1 MRKVFVFLILYSVQT
16 LHAAEVSYFLNEI
29 TYESL
34 AKNDW
39 TDHVRAFRCLFAVE
53 RIHSFL
59 DFGTGRGTK
68 FFLDNCDHVTSCEI
82 STISRNMT
90 DWYEAGLKAY
100 APYGNWS
107 PVHIFTSEN
116 FDYFNVDLGRN
127 YLDKTLLATE
137 RYTDFL
143 LEVKSI
149 CNMMLDMG
157 HYDVAFVDPG
167 IITRAD
173 FVKYLL
179 GKIDIIV
186 AHDTHD
192 PVYGWERIN
201 NDTDYEKI
209 SFPRG
214 CGVTFWIKTTR
225 ADLIYALKREI
236 SLHMLDAP

>member
-1 MRKVFVFLILYSVQT
+1 MRKFFVFLILYAVQV
-16 LHAAEVSYFLNEI
+16 LHAAEVKYALNEI

-53 RIHSFL
+53 HIRSFL

-82 STISRNMT
+82 STTSRNMT
-90 DWYEAGLKAY
+90 DWYEAGLKVY
-100 APYGNWS
+100 APYSNWS
-107 PVHIFTSEN
+107 PVHVFASEN
-116 FDYFNVDLGRN
+116 FDYFNVNFGRN
-127 YLDKTLLATE
+127 YRNKRLLSSK
-137 RYTDFL
+137 RYKNFL

-149 CNMMLDMG
+149 CDPLLDMG

-192 PVYGWERIN
+192 PIYGWERIN
-201 NDTDYEKI
+201 NDTDYEKVGF
-209 SFPRG
+209 SRG
-214 CGVTFWIKTTR
+214 CGVTFWIKSTR
-225 ADLIYALKREI
+225 TDLIDSLRKEI
-236 SLHMLDAP
+236 SLHMGDAP